1 MCVSQPAQLNELCR
15 AVGVLYWL
23 PQGVW
28 DGLGDLMALGVEW
41 IIGQWVA
48 GEVGRMGRLALH
60 GGRCRCGWVLL
71 VPVLRFRTWYP
82 SPSSSIHSS
91 LPTSSTPPP
100 LSSLLLICQ
109 EAAMSG
115 HCIPLQ

>member
-60 GGRCRCGWVLL
+60 GGRCRCGWALL

-91 LPTSSTPPP
+91 LSTSSTPPP
-100 LSSLLLICQ
+100 LSFLLICQ